1 MKTRLITLAVVILGT
16 MIALPAHAQRRGA
29 GGRIGGARRGFVHA
43 RGGGGGGY
51 FAGAAFDPYDYS
63 DYAYDSSAPG
73 EEEMQAPPPQIIFAQ
88 AAPPAAAAPSANAH
102 QSVVLELQ
110 GDHWVRIMNYGQSQ
124 SDGQTSTA
132 GSEQTSNSAP
142 ATRET
147 NPTTPRRTE
156 AETTPAVIP
165 AAMLVYRDGHQ
176 EEIGKYAI
184 IGATIY
190 TNGDYW
196 SSGSWTREIQI
207 AELDVPATLKVNQER
222 GANFSLPS
230 GPNEVMIRP

>member
-1 MKTRLITLAVVILGT
+1 MKTRLLAILVVIFGTT
-16 MIALPAHAQRRGA
+16 MIVSPAHAQRRGA

-43 RGGGGGGY
+43 RRGGGGGY

-63 DYAYDSSAPG
+63 DYAYDSSAPSA
-73 EEEMQAPPPQIIFAQ
+73 EEMQAPPPQIIFAQ
-88 AAPPAAAAPSANAH
+88 AAPPAAAPSANAH

-110 GDHWVRIMNYGQSQ
+110 GDHWVRILNYGQSQ

-132 GSEQTSNSAP
+132 GSGQTSDATAP
-142 ATRET
+142 RGA

-156 AETTPAVIP
+156 AEATAVAIPPAT
-165 AAMLVYRDGHQ
+165 LVYRDGHQ

-196 SSGSWTREIQI
+196 SSGSWTRQIQI

>member
-1 MKTRLITLAVVILGT
+1 MKTRLITLSIVILGT
-16 MIALPAHAQRRGA
+16 TMLVSPAHAQRRGM

-51 FAGAAFDPYDYS
+51 FAGSAFDPYDYS
-63 DYAYDSSAPG
+63 DYAYDASAPG
-73 EEEMQAPPPQIIFAQ
+73 AEEMQATPPQIIFAQ
-88 AAPPAAAAPSANAH
+88 AAPPVAAPSANAH

-110 GDHWVRIMNYGQSQ
+110 GDHWVRILNYGQSQ

-132 GSEQTSNSAP
+132 TLGQTSNATAP
-142 ATRET
+142 REA
-147 NPTTPRRTE
+147 NPTTPRRTDAE
-156 AETTPAVIP
+156 ATPVAIP
-165 AAMLVYRDGHQ
+165 PATLVYRDGHQ

-196 SSGSWTREIQI
+196 SSGSWTRQIQI

>member
-1 MKTRLITLAVVILGT
+1 MKTRLITLWMVILGT
-16 MIALPAHAQRRGA
+16 TMVALPAHAQRRGA
-29 GGRIGGARRGFVHA
+29 GGRIAGARRGFVRT
-43 RGGGGGGY
+43 RGAGGGGY

-63 DYAYDSSAPG
+63 DYTYDSSAPG
-73 EEEMQAPPPQIIFAQ
+73 PEEVQAPPPQIIFAQ
-88 AAPPAAAAPSANAH
+88 AAPPTAAPSANAH

-124 SDGQTSTA
+124 SDGQTSTT
-132 GSEQTSNSAP
+132 GSEQTPNTPKAHE
-142 ATRET
+142 A

-156 AETTPAVIP
+156 AEATPVVIP

-184 IGATIY
+184 IRATIY

-196 SSGSWTREIQI
+196 SSGSWTRQIQI